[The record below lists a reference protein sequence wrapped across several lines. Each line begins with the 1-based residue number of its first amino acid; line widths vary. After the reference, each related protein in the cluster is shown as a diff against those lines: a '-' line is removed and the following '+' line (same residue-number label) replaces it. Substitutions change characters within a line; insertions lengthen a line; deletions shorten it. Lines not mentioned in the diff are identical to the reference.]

1 MNAAMALDIVGL
13 AKVEKLAYAEAV
25 ELYDKLVKS
34 ISGLERKGKTL
45 PYTSVNGNMFTYIS
59 KSGSMAIRLPKEAR
73 DQFLKK
79 YKTKLHEAYGIL
91 QKEYATVPDA
101 LLLRTGELKQ
111 YVEVS
116 YAYAKALKPKPS
128 KRKD

>member
-1 MNAAMALDIVGL
+1 MSP
-13 AKVEKLAYAEAV
+13 AKAEKLVRAEVV
-25 ELYDKLVKS
+25 EFYDKLVKT
-34 ISGLERKGKTL
+34 ISGLERKGKTI

-79 YKTKLHEAYGIL
+79 YKTTLHEAYGIV

-101 LLLRTGELKQ
+101 LLGRTGELKH
-111 YVEVS
+111 YVEMS
-116 YAYAKALKPKPS
+116 YAYAKALKPKPG